1 MEKVKEIDS
10 KSLEFH
16 LNRGDFKKWIR
27 EVWNYKELAEKIS
40 KIEKLNLKGE
50 QLRTQ
55 IYKAVSNFLE
65 FQKREKAAK
74 TNIEEYLKKLP
85 PPPEEHTYELK
96 MERRLKH
103 MLEEQEGKKKKDRE
117 QYGSS
122 ENSSV

>member
-1 MEKVKEIDS
+1 M
-10 KSLEFH
+10 EFH